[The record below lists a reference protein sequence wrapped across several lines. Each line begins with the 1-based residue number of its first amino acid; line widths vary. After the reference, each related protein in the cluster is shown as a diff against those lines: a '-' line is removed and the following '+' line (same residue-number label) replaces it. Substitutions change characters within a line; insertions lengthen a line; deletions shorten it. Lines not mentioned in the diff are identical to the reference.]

1 MFACFQLIFRPPER
15 QGGQLKAKLAT
26 SKENLPPAAPAAS
39 SMQPIRAG
47 AGKNM
52 AMLIQHENSGSNKD
66 LSARKH
72 KRNPREPATVLST
85 LTSGVPTNATENPMA
100 PSKKKLKHRASEGQ
114 AGIVAPSTF
123 DSSLMGAPLP
133 TNLEPSSGQFNSI
146 HSMSTGSNTQGSA
159 NGAAPNMTAQMS
171 PTHMQ
176 PVTSGL
182 SQQSPLVPTPNTI
195 ASQYSSNCYSTPA
208 SFNVNEHQD
217 LSTNGFYNQHTTALS
232 FNMNN
237 ASSFE
242 EQPHFDNFFD
252 GLSNQ
257 DHSSGIAMPSFDLE
271 QDALPVSGKTDLMLP
286 PVNPGTFGEE
296 DSETE
301 DDENQAG
308 DDADQA
314 GNDEGQ
320 AGDDEGQAGDDEG
333 QAAGDEYSETEDE
346 TDIVASQRDIGG
358 NIADFDDEPSQI
370 NSPLLQSHEINEQSP
385 SEDERQ
391 ALAIVS
397 GPQGGQ
403 LDASPSRDV
412 IEEHRRRNRATK
424 PPSEERLL
432 AAAKKQLRQAGANKF
447 TETDACDK
455 SIEADENEGEGVQQH
470 VRATRNSKPSSGPK
484 PKNQSYYPDMWKA
497 AIGDG
502 KILFAKIIALEN
514 AFPTK
519 EADLSLASQCLA
531 SVITEFKDKGLVF
544 EEGYNQTRT
553 MDGIVFAEGT
563 TYRGKLKKMAS
574 DHVDNQQG
582 HLADI
587 AAKVERLVGAQT
599 MFHKDGVDG
608 HGKEHHGLAHHYPN
622 EFKDIVPERAVALVT
637 TAYKTGDRK
646 KVDFTGDDYLKVYRM
661 IIQMIKFVNS
671 KPHRQAKWKE
681 CRQQWARAGW
691 AKYGQDDVNDTI
703 FSVDVSD

>member
-1 MFACFQLIFRPPER
+1 MSTSRSPSRHSPTLSQSSVTSSRSDGTVNALRKKCPNKIKSDDEARILWVEAKNTRASYQRLKTDKLLELEIILQSIQQTEDALGDADHFIGELYYLIKRSGLKPPQMSDEVEDTSYTHTIQSDDDRFSLKLKPTTMTVLSKPVTDIPNAAGRRPAPNKSRTPQR

-39 SMQPIRAG
+39 SMRPVRAG

-52 AMLIQHENSGSNKD
+52 AMLIQHEKSGSDED
-66 LSARKH
+66 LSARKR

-100 PSKKKLKHRASEGQ
+100 PPKKKLKHRASEGQ

-133 TNLEPSSGQFNSI
+133 TNLEPSSGQFNLI
-146 HSMSTGSNTQGSA
+146 HSMSSGSNTQGSA

-217 LSTNGFYNQHTTALS
+217 LSTNGFYNQHSTALS

-257 DHSSGIAMPSFDLE
+257 DHSSGMAMPSFDLE

-333 QAAGDEYSETEDE
+333 QAAGDEYSET
-346 TDIVASQRDIGG
+346 
-358 NIADFDDEPSQI
+358 
-370 NSPLLQSHEINEQSP
+370 
-385 SEDERQ
+385 
-391 ALAIVS
+391 
-397 GPQGGQ
+397 
-403 LDASPSRDV
+403 
-412 IEEHRRRNRATK
+412 
-424 PPSEERLL
+424 
-432 AAAKKQLRQAGANKF
+432 
-447 TETDACDK
+447 
-455 SIEADENEGEGVQQH
+455 GV
-470 VRATRNSKPSSGPK
+470 
-484 PKNQSYYPDMWKA
+484 Y
-497 AIGDG
+497 I
-502 KILFAKIIALEN
+502 
-514 AFPTK
+514 
-519 EADLSLASQCLA
+519 
-531 SVITEFKDKGLVF
+531 
-544 EEGYNQTRT
+544 
-553 MDGIVFAEGT
+553 
-563 TYRGKLKKMAS
+563 
-574 DHVDNQQG
+574 
-582 HLADI
+582 
-587 AAKVERLVGAQT
+587 
-599 MFHKDGVDG
+599 
-608 HGKEHHGLAHHYPN
+608 
-622 EFKDIVPERAVALVT
+622 
-637 TAYKTGDRK
+637 
-646 KVDFTGDDYLKVYRM
+646 
-661 IIQMIKFVNS
+661 
-671 KPHRQAKWKE
+671 
-681 CRQQWARAGW
+681 
-691 AKYGQDDVNDTI
+691 
-703 FSVDVSD
+703 